1 MVTVHVVVSM
11 QTSAKG
17 VEREGKEDL
26 VQVEGQ
32 ALESRESGAHG
43 QGRAQTGMDHG
54 SWIMVSTRRLRAGG
68 RPQSELSMGGRVGG
82 GSEVINLW
90 WWRRRRF

>member
-26 VQVEGQ
+26 VEAEGQ

-54 SWIMVSTRRLRAGG
+54 IDSETEGGRASAVRVVDGWAGG
-68 RPQSELSMGGRVGG
+68 RRF
-82 GSEVINLW
+82 GSD
-90 WWRRRRF
+90 